1 MGLEEEEEEEEG
13 LEKTVSGGGLAS
25 GSCLMYALFSG
36 TPLVGLLRYT
46 LKLSGLKLLDDCW
59 MRKKNRWL
67 SVNVGFTPDHHISLI
82 ILIIPTW
89 TKKPRR
95 KPHLFCFTV
104 MITPLFSLLL

>member
-1 MGLEEEEEEEEG
+1 MGLEEEEEEEG

-59 MRKKNRWL
+59 MRKKKQMVVSERWL
-67 SVNVGFTPDHHISLI
+67 HTRSSHKSDHSDHSY
-82 ILIIPTW
+82 
-89 TKKPRR
+89 
-95 KPHLFCFTV
+95 
-104 MITPLFSLLL
+104 MD